1 MGRDTD
7 FKARDRRA
15 GVQGSLLTWV
25 WGPDSCG
32 CWLWRRSSDSV
43 ESMTNFESRTITR
56 ALFAQVIEMLLIK
69 LHLN

>member
-7 FKARDRRA
+7 FTARDRRA
-15 GVQGSLLTWV
+15 SVQGPLLTWV

-32 CWLWRRSSDSV
+32 WWLWRRSSDSV
-43 ESMTNFESRTITR
+43 ESMIDFESRTITR